1 MAIVFQEGF
10 CTQGKVTLFPTSPL
24 PPRNFSSGLPSGKFC
39 SKCILGLFKI
49 MHSIACD
56 AGV

>member
-1 MAIVFQEGF
+1 MAIIFQKGF
-10 CTQGKVTLFPTSPL
+10 CTQGKVTLFPT

-49 MHSIACD
+49 MRSIACN

>member
-1 MAIVFQEGF
+1 MFVNFFPLWQLFFKKGF
-10 CTQGKVTLFPTSPL
+10 VQ
-24 PPRNFSSGLPSGKFC
+24 RASGKFC

-49 MHSIACD
+49 MRSIACN